1 MKRIKKII
9 SVVLAVTLIFTSVN
23 PADIQAKQQS
33 IRLKKTK
40 EALVIGEK
48 TQITVLNAGSKAKLS
63 FKNNNKNIVSV
74 SKKEK

>member
-48 TQITVLNAGSKAKLS
+48 TQITRQFV
-63 FKNNNKNIVSV
+63 
-74 SKKEK
+74 